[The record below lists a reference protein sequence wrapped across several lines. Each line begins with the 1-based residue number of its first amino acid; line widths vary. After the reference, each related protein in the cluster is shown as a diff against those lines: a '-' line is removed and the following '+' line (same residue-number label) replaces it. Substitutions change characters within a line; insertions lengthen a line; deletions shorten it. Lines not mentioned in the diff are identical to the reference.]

1 MHIPDGFLSTPVWA
15 SLSAVSLPTIG
26 VLARKAQA
34 HHEHSRAPLLGVMG
48 AFVFAAQMVNFP
60 VAAGASSHLLG
71 GALLACS
78 LGPAAGVIVMTAVLA
93 IQAFVFQDGGILAL
107 GANVFNLAIAG
118 VLTAYVP
125 YHFWGGGRYRRV
137 AIFAG
142 AALSVLV
149 SAGLA
154 MSQILLSGVPVT
166 RPLLQLSAGLF
177 AFSAVAEGIITVA
190 VLGAIEKINPDW
202 VQKPAAKS
210 NRVLTL
216 VGAASV
222 AVALASIFIASGD
235 PDALERIE
243 TAVSSTPASALISSP
258 FADYRFA
265 SIVSD
270 HGAKAFAGIIGL
282 ALVYFVC
289 AILGRAVAQRRSA

>member
-1 MHIPDGFLSTPVWA
+1 
-15 SLSAVSLPTIG
+15 
-26 VLARKAQA
+26 
-34 HHEHSRAPLLGVMG
+34 MG

-107 GANVFNLAIAG
+107 GANIFNLAIAG
-118 VLTAYVP
+118 VLTAYIP
-125 YHFWGGGRYRRV
+125 YHFWGSGRYRRAAV
-137 AIFAG
+137 FVG
-142 AALSVLV
+142 AVLSVLV

-166 RPLLQLSAGLF
+166 TPLLQLSAGLF
-177 AFSAVAEGIITVA
+177 TLAALAEGAITVA
-190 VLGAIEKINPDW
+190 VLSAIEKINPDW
-202 VQKPAAKS
+202 VCRPAARR

-222 AVALASIFIASGD
+222 AVAIASIFVASTD
-235 PDALERIE
+235 PDALERIQIHIGV
-243 TAVSSTPASALISSP
+243 TPTGALLSTP

-270 HGAKAFAGIIGL
+270 NAAKAVAGLVGL
-282 ALVYFVC
+282 ALVYAVC
-289 AILGRAVAQRRSA
+289 TAVGRVVAQRRSV

>member
-15 SLSAVSLPTIG
+15 SLGAVSLPTIG
-26 VLARKAQA
+26 VLARKAQS

-107 GANVFNLAIAG
+107 GANIFNLAIAG

-125 YHFWGGGRYRRV
+125 YHIWGRGRYRRIAV
-137 AIFAG
+137 FAG
-142 AALSVLV
+142 AVLSVLV

-166 RPLLQLSAGLF
+166 QPLLQLSAGLF
-177 AFSAVAEGIITVA
+177 AFSALAEGVITVA

-202 VQKPAAKS
+202 VQTPT
-210 NRVLTL
+210 NRGNRLLTL
-216 VGAASV
+216 VGAASIV
-222 AVALASIFIASGD
+222 IAMASIFVASTD

-243 TAVSSTPASALISSP
+243 LQVGSAPAAALLSSP

-270 HGAKAFAGIIGL
+270 HAAKAFAGVIGL

-289 AILGRAVAQRRSA
+289 TMVGRAVAQRRSA

>member
-15 SLSAVSLPTIG
+15 SLGAVSLPTVG
-26 VLARKAQA
+26 VLARKAES
-34 HHEHSRAPLLGVMG
+34 HGRAPLLGVMG

-60 VAAGASSHLLG
+60 VAGGASSHLLG

-118 VLTAYVP
+118 VLTAYFP
-125 YHFWGGGRYRRV
+125 YALWGNGRHRKA
-137 AIFAG
+137 AIFTG
-142 AALSVLV
+142 AVLSVLV

-154 MSQILLSGVPVT
+154 MSQILLSGIPVE
-166 RPLLQLSAGLF
+166 RPLLQLSAALF
-177 AFSAVAEGIITVA
+177 VVSAVLEGAITIA
-190 VLGAIEKINPDW
+190 VIGAIEKINPEW
-202 VQKPAAKS
+202 VRHPAERRSPAL
-210 NRVLTL
+210 VV

-222 AVALASIFIASGD
+222 LIALASIFVASSQ
-235 PDALERIE
+235 PDALGRIE
-243 TAVSSTPASALISSP
+243 AYVPTTALLNTP

-265 SIVSD
+265 PMLSEP
-270 HGAKAFAGIIGL
+270 GARAVA
-282 ALVYFVC
+282 
-289 AILGRAVAQRRSA
+289 AILGVSLVYLLCLGIGRVIAYRRSV

>member
-15 SLSAVSLPTIG
+15 SLGVVSFPAVG

-34 HHEHSRAPLLGVMG
+34 EHADTRAPLLGVMG

-125 YHFWGGGRYRRV
+125 YLLAPSVGLRS
-137 AIFAG
+137 
-142 AALSVLV
+142 AA
-149 SAGLA
+149 
-154 MSQILLSGVPVT
+154 M
-166 RPLLQLSAGLF
+166 F
-177 AFSAVAEGIITVA
+177 
-190 VLGAIEKINPDW
+190 LGA
-202 VQKPAAKS
+202 V
-210 NRVLTL
+210 
-216 VGAASV
+216 
-222 AVALASIFIASGD
+222 
-235 PDALERIE
+235 
-243 TAVSSTPASALISSP
+243 
-258 FADYRFA
+258 
-265 SIVSD
+265 
-270 HGAKAFAGIIGL
+270 
-282 ALVYFVC
+282 
-289 AILGRAVAQRRSA
+289 

>member
-15 SLSAVSLPTIG
+15 SLGAVSLPTIG

-34 HHEHSRAPLLGVMG
+34 NHEHSRAPLLGVMG

-60 VAAGASSHLLG
+60 VAGGASSHLLG

-107 GANVFNLAIAG
+107 GANIFNLAIAG

-125 YHFWGGGRYRRV
+125 YHFWGSGQHRRV
-137 AIFAG
+137 AVFAG
-142 AALSVLV
+142 AVLSVLV
-149 SAGLA
+149 SAALA

-166 RPLLQLSAGLF
+166 QPLLQLSAGLF
-177 AFSAVAEGIITVA
+177 ALSAVAEGIITVA
-190 VLGAIEKINPDW
+190 VLGAIERINPEW
-202 VQKPAAKS
+202 VQRPTGRG
-210 NRVLTL
+210 NRILTL

-222 AVALASIFIASGD
+222 AIALASIFIASSD

-243 TAVSSTPASALISSP
+243 TAAMSTPAAALISSP

-265 SIVSD
+265 GIVSD
-270 HGAKAFAGIIGL
+270 NAAKAFAGLIGL
-282 ALVYFVC
+282 ALVYFICSMV
-289 AILGRAVAQRRSA
+289 GRAVAQRRSA

>member
-15 SLSAVSLPTIG
+15 SLGAVSLPAVGI
-26 VLARKAQA
+26 LARKAQS

-125 YHFWGGGRYRRV
+125 YYLWGGGRHRRA
-137 AIFAG
+137 AIFTG
-142 AALSVLV
+142 AVLSVLV

-177 AFSAVAEGIITVA
+177 VISALAEGIITLA
-190 VLGAIEKINPDW
+190 VIGAIERINPEW
-202 VQKPAAKS
+202 VRRPEAPGNSRA
-210 NRVLTL
+210 LAL
-216 VGAASV
+216 VGVASV
-222 AVALASIFIASGD
+222 AIAIASIFIASTD
-235 PDALERIE
+235 PDAVERIE
-243 TAVSSTPASALISSP
+243 MQAGAGAATALLSTP
-258 FADYRFA
+258 FADYRLA
-265 SIVSD
+265 TMVSD
-270 HGAKAFAGIIGL
+270 HAAKAVAGLTGV
-282 ALVYFVC
+282 ALVYVVC
-289 AILGRAVAQRRSA
+289 AFMGRRKS